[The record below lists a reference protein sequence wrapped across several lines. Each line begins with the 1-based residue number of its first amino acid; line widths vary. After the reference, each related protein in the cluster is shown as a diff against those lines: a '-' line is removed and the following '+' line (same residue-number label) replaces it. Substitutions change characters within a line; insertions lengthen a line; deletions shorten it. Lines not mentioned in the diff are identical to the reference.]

1 MRSSQDRS
9 LRRRDETRA
18 DSYRNVCI
26 ELLILIC
33 SIMRLRDQNCVNRET
48 SYHLRTAHPRPDAE
62 PAGGAVGSGPP
73 AIRTRQTSSVL
84 VAVLALAVS
93 FRLEYLIFPASTPI
107 ALLLQ
112 ELPRFVNL
120 LSISY
125 RFVGV
130 VELNGFKVSALAD
143 QSSSFSAAAGFCP
156 LQLCSRSLTRFF
168 ATAVLRWKRIDSLPV
183 STMWQ

>member
-18 DSYRNVCI
+18 DSYRNAYI

-62 PAGGAVGSGPP
+62 PAGGAVGSVLRRFG
-73 AIRTRQTSSVL
+73 AGQTSSVL

-93 FRLEYLIFPASTPI
+93 FRLEYFLVDLLESLSAMVSGSRRLLIRVP
-107 ALLLQ
+107 
-112 ELPRFVNL
+112 
-120 LSISY
+120 LS
-125 RFVGV
+125 
-130 VELNGFKVSALAD
+130 
-143 QSSSFSAAAGFCP
+143 Q
-156 LQLCSRSLTRFF
+156 
-168 ATAVLRWKRIDSLPV
+168 SLPV
-183 STMWQ
+183 FAPCSFAHDP